1 MRRSR
6 YRRSQPVPRPR
17 KGRRLGTFFFIVGI
31 LAVLGAT
38 FAVGA
43 LAGRFS
49 LRPAS
54 VASAKT
60 VDRPA
65 KPAPPPHPEL
75 TFYREL
81 VAPLVA
87 PPVPAKPVAK
97 PPVKREPAPAVPA
110 ASEGRETGGVS
121 TVTRA
126 DGGRYT
132 VQVGAFNAREQAEAV
147 RARLAAA
154 GHAAYVFEGDAT
166 AAPRYRVRIGTFAT
180 AEDARQAAVRLASE
194 ARVATYVTTEHGG
207 PAARTPQTPTR

>member
-1 MRRSR
+1 MRRPR
-6 YRRSQPVPRPR
+6 YRGSRPTPRPR
-17 KGRRLGTFFFIVGI
+17 KRRRLGTFFFIVGI
-31 LAVLGAT
+31 LTVLGVT

-65 KPAPPPHPEL
+65 KPAPPAHPEL

-81 VAPLVA
+81 VAPLA
-87 PPVPAKPVAK
+87 TPPVPSKPVPK
-97 PPVKREPAPAVPA
+97 PPVKREPAPAAPA
-110 ASEGRETGGVS
+110 AGEPRDLPARPAETGAAS

-147 RARLAAA
+147 RARLAAS
-154 GHAAYVFEGDAT
+154 GHAAYVLEGGAT
-166 AAPRYRVRIGTFAT
+166 ATPRYRVRIGAFTT
-180 AEDARQAAVRLASE
+180 AEDARQAAARLATE
-194 ARVATYVTTEHGG
+194 ARVATYVTT
-207 PAARTPQTPTR
+207 R

>member
-6 YRRSQPVPRPR
+6 YRRSQPIPRPR
-17 KGRRLGTFFFIVGI
+17 KRRRLGTFFFIVGI

-65 KPAPPPHPEL
+65 KPAPPPQPEL

-81 VAPLVA
+81 VAPLA
-87 PPVPAKPVAK
+87 TPPVPAKPVPR
-97 PPVKREPAPAVPA
+97 PPVKREPAPAAPA
-110 ASEGRETGGVS
+110 ATEGREPVAAS

-126 DGGRYT
+126 DGARYT
-132 VQVGAFNAREQAEAV
+132 VQVGAFTAREQAEAM
-147 RARLAAA
+147 RARLAAS
-154 GHAAYVFEGDAT
+154 GHAAYVVEGDAA
-166 AAPRYRVRIGTFAT
+166 AAPRYRVRIGVFTT
-180 AEDARQAAVRLASE
+180 AEDARQAAARLASA

-207 PAARTPQTPTR
+207 SATRTPHTPTR